1 MNVNSKISNRKI
13 DQKNALKK
21 LQIDI
26 LESQKNEKLLDS
38 NEIEDLI
45 NRLN

>member
-1 MNVNSKISNRKI
+1 
-13 DQKNALKK
+13 LKK

-38 NEIEDLI
+38 TEIEDLI
-45 NRLN
+45 SQLN

>member
-1 MNVNSKISNRKI
+1 MNMNLKISNRKI

-38 NEIEDLI
+38 REIEDLI
-45 NRLN
+45 SQLN

>member
-1 MNVNSKISNRKI
+1 MNMNSKISNRKI

>member
-1 MNVNSKISNRKI
+1 MNMNSKISNRKI

-38 NEIEDLI
+38 TEIEDLI

>member
-1 MNVNSKISNRKI
+1 MNMNLKISNRKI
-13 DQKNALKK
+13 DQKNVLKK

-38 NEIEDLI
+38 DDIEDLI

>member
-1 MNVNSKISNRKI
+1 MNSKISNRKI

-38 NEIEDLI
+38 AEIEDLI

>member
-1 MNVNSKISNRKI
+1 MNMNLKINNRKI
-13 DQKNALKK
+13 DQKHALKK

-38 NEIEDLI
+38 NKVEDLI

>member
-1 MNVNSKISNRKI
+1 MDMSSKISNRKV

-38 NEIEDLI
+38 TEIEDLI

>member
-1 MNVNSKISNRKI
+1 MNMNSKISNRKI
-13 DQKNALKK
+13 DQKDALKK

-26 LESQKNEKLLDS
+26 LESQKNEKLLDAT
-38 NEIEDLI
+38 EIENLI

>member
-1 MNVNSKISNRKI
+1 MNMNTKISNRKI

-38 NEIEDLI
+38 TEIEDLI

>member
-1 MNVNSKISNRKI
+1 MNMNLKISNRKI
-13 DQKNALKK
+13 DQKNVLKK

-38 NEIEDLI
+38 SEIEDLI
-45 NRLN
+45 SQLN

>member
-1 MNVNSKISNRKI
+1 MNSKISNRKI